1 MSYNTKII
9 LGCALVLVLLAST
22 PVLGADVDDFKATF
36 NKAVKD
42 YNSRNDTFFASIHEQ
57 AAVFNPGMPFAIDG
71 KAAYEKAMRRSWAA
85 YESSIFTPVNPQFRV
100 IGSTGVAWGHYAIAM
115 KPKDGGMETNFGRYT
130 VVCVKSGGKWLVA
143 ASHYSPIP
151 SGN

>member
-1 MSYNTKII
+1 MSYNTKGI

-22 PVLGADVDDFKATF
+22 PVLGADVDDFKAAF

-42 YNSRNDTFFASIHEQ
+42 YNSRDDAFFASMHEQ

-85 YESSIFTPVNPQFRV
+85 TESSTFKPINPQFRV
-100 IGSTGVAWGHYAIAM
+100 IGNTGVTWGHYAIAN
-115 KPKDGGMETNFGRYT
+115 KPKGGPMRTAFGRYT
-130 VVCVKSGGKWLVA
+130 IIFAKSGGKWLAVA
-143 ASHYSPIP
+143 THYSPIP

>member
-1 MSYNTKII
+1 
-9 LGCALVLVLLAST
+9 LVLVLLGST
-22 PVLGADVDDFKATF
+22 PVLGADIDDFKAAF

-42 YNSRNDTFFASIHEQ
+42 YNNRDDAFFASMHAQ

-71 KAAYEKAMRRSWAA
+71 KAAYEKAMRRSWAM
-85 YESSIFTPVNPQFRV
+85 YESSVFTPVNPQFRV
-100 IGSTGVAWGHYAIAM
+100 IGSTGVGWGHYALAM
-115 KPKDGGMETNFGRYT
+115 KPKDGGMETRFGRYT
-130 VVCVKSGGKWLVA
+130 VVSVKSGGKWHVV